1 MVTDQVG
8 AGRGQDTAQVS
19 GSVCWVDR
27 VPSTEMASPGESM
40 AGKIEARGGKRR
52 ERCPEGVSE

>member
-27 VPSTEMASPGESM
+27 GAPSTEMASPGESM
-40 AGKIEARGGKRR
+40 GGKIEPRGGKRR
-52 ERCPEGVSE
+52 ER